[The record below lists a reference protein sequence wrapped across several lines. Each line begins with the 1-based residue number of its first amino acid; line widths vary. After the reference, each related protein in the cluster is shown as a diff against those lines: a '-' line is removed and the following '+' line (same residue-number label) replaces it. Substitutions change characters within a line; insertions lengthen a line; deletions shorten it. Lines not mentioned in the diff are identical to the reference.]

1 MRVKNLILDDYFEN
15 FITLSILLNTVVL
28 ASNHFGMN
36 EDFKSVCEILN
47 YIFAAIFTLEA
58 ILKIY
63 ALRGK
68 YFLDGWNL
76 FDFFVVVLT
85 LIIIVLTLTDAV
97 EDLASIGMVLR
108 TLRIG
113 RMLRLIKRAKTLQI
127 TFQTLLVSAPSI
139 GSLGTLLIMM
149 IFMFSIVG
157 MSLFSITRV
166 EDQSMMN
173 YHNNF
178 QSFG

>member
-1 MRVKNLILDDYFEN
+1 MDEN
-15 FITLSILLNTVVL
+15 F
-28 ASNHFGMN
+28 
-36 EDFKSVCEILN
+36 ESVCDVLN
-47 YIFAAIFTLEA
+47 YIFAVIFTLEA

-63 ALRGK
+63 ALRSK
-68 YFLDGWNL
+68 YFVDGWNL
-76 FDFFVVVLT
+76 FDFFVVIFTIV
-85 LIIIVLTLTDAV
+85 IIILTLTDSV
-97 EDLASIGMVLR
+97 EDIASIGMVLR

-113 RMLRLIKRAKTLQI
+113 RMLRLIKRAKTLQV

-157 MSLFSITRV
+157 MSLFSLVRV
-166 EDQSMMN
+166 EDQSIMN

-178 QSFG
+178 QNFGSSFLTLIRCATGEAWNMMTFDLGRTNSLQF